1 MKKLLIILTCF
12 SLTSSVIF
20 AESDSQLGKNSSQSS
35 NVKENI
41 IKEIIDTAL
50 IDNDIQKSLEDE
62 TKSQPVNVQ
71 TEEPKQLIHYQN
83 GKASFYGERWNGRKT
98 SNGEIFDTKL
108 LTAAHKTLPFGTLV
122 KVTNESNGKSVIVRI
137 NDRGP
142 FIKGRVI
149 DLTKAAFSTIDSI
162 QKGVTKVKLEIIKK

>member
-20 AESDSQLGKNSSQSS
+20 AESDNQISKSSSQSS
-35 NVKENI
+35 NVKESI
-41 IKEIIDTAL
+41 IKEIVDTAS

-71 TEEPKQLIHYQN
+71 TEEPEQLVHYEN
-83 GKASFYGERWNGRKT
+83 GKASFYGEKWNGRKT

-149 DLTKAAFSTIDSI
+149 DLTKAAFSAIDSV